1 MLKYDT
7 TGWKMSAILLS
18 IKPEFVEKILTG
30 EKKFEYRK
38 TRCRADVDTIIIYAT
53 RPVMRVVAT
62 VRVLD
67 VVSGRPDV
75 VWKKTRKHSGITRD
89 FFDAY
94 YRDADVAFAY
104 KLGDITKFTPYKNLD
119 DFGISHAPQ
128 SFVYVK

>member
-30 EKKFEYRK
+30 VKKFEYRK
-38 TRCRADVDTIIIYAT
+38 TRCRANVDTIIIYAT

-62 VRVLD
+62 VRILD
-67 VVSGRPDV
+67 VMSGRPGV
-75 VWKKTRKHSGITRD
+75 VCKQTHKYSGISRD

-104 KLGDITKFTPYKNLD
+104 KLGDITKFTPYKTLK

-128 SFVYVK
+128 SFVYIK